1 MNSSKIVTAFAAAAL
16 LLNASVAFAQVDVSA
31 GAGASVNAGGANAN
45 ANVNVDA
52 ALQARITKAKD
63 RANQEIQ
70 RRTDMLSELNTRVQA
85 MAHVSADEKTAVSTL
100 VTTQISTL
108 ADLKTKI
115 DGETDIAELKVD
127 IQSIAQ
133 SYRIFMLVMP
143 RARIDV
149 AADKINTAAVAMTA
163 LSAKLQ
169 TRISGATGDA
179 AAATAALADMNAKA
193 ADAKVQADA
202 AVSLVATLQPDN
214 GDKTVQTAN
223 SAALKDA
230 RAKIQV
236 ALKDLK
242 DARQDAHTVV
252 KWLHDVGA
260 SANASASSS
269 VSTQ

>member
-1 MNSSKIVTAFAAAAL
+1 MNTSKIVTACAAVAL
-16 LLNASVAFAQVDVSA
+16 LASTSVAFAQVDVSA
-31 GAGASVNAGGANAN
+31 AAGASVQAAGT
-45 ANVNVDA
+45 NVQVDA

-63 RANQEIQ
+63 RADQEIQ
-70 RRTDMLSELNTRVQA
+70 RRTDMLNELNTRVQA
-85 MAHVSADEKTAVSTL
+85 MAHVSADEKTAISTL
-100 VTTQISTL
+100 VTSQISAL
-108 ADLKTKI
+108 ADQKTKI

-149 AADKINTAAVAMTA
+149 AADKINTAVTALTA

-169 TRISGATGDA
+169 TRISSATGDST
-179 AAATAALADMNAKA
+179 AATAALTDMNAKA

-202 AVSLVATLQPDN
+202 AVALVAALQPDN

-223 SAALKDA
+223 AAALKDA
-230 RAKIQV
+230 RAKIQ
-236 ALKDLK
+236 AAIKGLHAAK
-242 DARQDAHTVV
+242 QDAHTVV
-252 KWLHDVGA
+252 KWLHEVGA

-269 VSTQ
+269 VTTQ

>member
-1 MNSSKIVTAFAAAAL
+1 MNTSKIVTAFAATAL
-16 LLNASVAFAQVDVSA
+16 LLNTSVAFAQVDVSA
-31 GAGASVNAGGANAN
+31 AAGASVNAGGANAN
-45 ANVNVDA
+45 ANVDA

-70 RRTDMLSELNTRVQA
+70 RRTDMLNELNTRVQA
-85 MAHVSADEKTAVSTL
+85 MVHVSADEKMAVSTL
-100 VTTQISTL
+100 VTTQISAL
-108 ADLKTKI
+108 ADLKAKI

-149 AADKINTAAVAMTA
+149 AADKVNTAVTALTA

-169 TRISGATGDA
+169 TRISGATGTSTT
-179 AAATAALADMNAKA
+179 ATAALTDMNAKT

-202 AVSLVATLQPDN
+202 AVALVAGLQPDN

-223 SAALKDA
+223 NAALKDA
-230 RAKIQV
+230 RAKIQA
-236 ALKDLK
+236 ALKDLQAAK
-242 DARQDAHTVV
+242 QDAHTVV
-252 KWLHDVGA
+252 KWLHEVGA

-269 VSTQ
+269 VTTQ